1 MQKKREKSI
10 FATNLKYKSFIPNTM
25 MKEKTTHHLKEFMM
39 TLLATTFSI
48 VLTFGTSAIIERY
61 QNAKAKK
68 EMVMCANDER

>member
-1 MQKKREKSI
+1 
-10 FATNLKYKSFIPNTM
+10 